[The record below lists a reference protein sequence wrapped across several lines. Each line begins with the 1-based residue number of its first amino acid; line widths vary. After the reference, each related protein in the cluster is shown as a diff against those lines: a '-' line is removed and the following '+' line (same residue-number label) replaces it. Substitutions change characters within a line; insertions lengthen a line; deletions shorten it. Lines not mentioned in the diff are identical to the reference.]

1 MKAKISVLIFTVVFL
16 LSMVQ
21 LVIAHNLA
29 TSGEEVR
36 LLETQISLLEKENNK
51 LSAEINQMAS
61 LAQIAGEAEKLGL
74 TKATHVLR
82 LTPEIPV
89 AMNR

>member
-1 MKAKISVLIFTVVFL
+1 MKIKISVIIFTIVFL

-29 TSGEEVR
+29 TAGEKVR

-51 LSAEINQMAS
+51 LSAEISQTAS
-61 LAQIAGEAEKLGL
+61 LARIAGEAEKLGL
-74 TKATHVLR
+74 TKATQVLR

>member
-1 MKAKISVLIFTVVFL
+1 MKTKISIIIFTIVFL

-29 TSGEEVR
+29 TSGEKVR
-36 LLETQISLLEKENNK
+36 LLEAQINLLEKENNK
-51 LSAEINQMAS
+51 LSVEINQTAS
-61 LAQIAGEAEKLGL
+61 LARIAGEAERMGL